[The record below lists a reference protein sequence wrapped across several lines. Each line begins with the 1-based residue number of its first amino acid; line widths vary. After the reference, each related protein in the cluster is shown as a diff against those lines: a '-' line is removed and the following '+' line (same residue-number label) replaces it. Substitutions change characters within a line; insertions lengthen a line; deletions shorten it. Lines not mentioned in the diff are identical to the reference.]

1 MTNQAIYALHGTRA
15 DSDWN
20 GFPAEVILGAGAATP
35 TLRGTIRK
43 NGLDGRELRRR
54 YDHLEIYEYAS
65 AADAEL
71 DRGEP
76 VDFWDR

>member
-1 MTNQAIYALHGTRA
+1 MKAIYALHGTRA

-20 GFPAEVILGAGAATP
+20 GVILGAGDATP